1 MKEKAVKKPKS
12 KARKIIE
19 WVALGIFGVVFA
31 FIAACNASKIIT
43 KQSNAYGQGNSFGY
57 SSYVVL
63 TDSMVPVYNV
73 DDAIITYR
81 ESPEEVVKRWNEI
94 KDLNLEPTD
103 KRNINMTFVDG
114 YSKKENSGNS
124 YYYDQTSNVKDD
136 AGNYMVMTHQLFNVK
151 VNENVEEG
159 NGRYIFFVH
168 GINKSEHQSGEH
180 QYQAFSEKEY
190 LGVVK
195 TNSSVVGK
203 VSGFFSSVW
212 GLIICLLIPGVYLIC
227 GSIYDLY
234 KATREPDE
242 PVPAEANVTSS
253 SNLDN
258 ISDKDY
264 DKLKQQMIEEMLHG
278 KGDKK

>member
-1 MKEKAVKKPKS
+1 MKEKNVKKPKS

-19 WVALGIFGVVFA
+19 WVAVGILSVIFCFA
-31 FIAACNASKIIT
+31 AVCNIAKAVSKNDYGKGNA
-43 KQSNAYGQGNSFGY
+43 FGY

-63 TDSMVPVYNV
+63 TDSMEPVYKV

-81 ESPEEVVKRWNEI
+81 EDPAEVVKRWNEI
-94 KDLNLEPTD
+94 KDLNLDKTD
-103 KRNINMTFVDG
+103 ERNINMTFVDG
-114 YSKKENSGNS
+114 YTPRISSGDS
-124 YYYDQTSNVKDD
+124 YYTQQTNNVLDE
-136 AGNYMVMTHQLFNVK
+136 NNQPMVMTHQLFNVI
-151 VNENVEEG
+151 VNEDVAEG
-159 NGRYIFFVH
+159 NGKYIFFVH
-168 GINKSEHQSGEH
+168 GINISEHQSGEH

-195 TNSSVVGK
+195 LNSSFIGK
-203 VSGFFSSVW
+203 ASGFFSSVW

-234 KATREPDE
+234 KATREEDE
-242 PVPAEANVTSS
+242 VVPADGSVTNS

-258 ISDKDY
+258 ISEKDY